1 MKVLHLIDSG
11 GLYGAERMLLS
22 LVKEQ
27 IAMGLKPIILS
38 AGELEIPEKPLETEA
53 KRLGLPLKLW
63 RMKPGFNLKEARK
76 IVQWAKDNEIEL
88 FHSHGYKFNILLG
101 LPGNG
106 RDLPMIATLHG
117 YVHAPKFSKLWL
129 YELVDRFAIR
139 RMDAVVLVGDA
150 MKRELPDSLVNS
162 PKTHTIRNG
171 VCIEDI
177 QAKSKES
184 PPEPISEFI
193 SRHDPVIL
201 GVGRLSPEKGF
212 NYLLDAFQGISERWP
227 KAGLLIVGEGVERES
242 LEEAVQDKE
251 LSECVLM
258 PGYCDNIPAL
268 MSKASL
274 LVIPSLTEG
283 LPITLLEA
291 MAVQLPVVSSAV
303 GEIPLVLDDGMCG
316 CLVNDMTSEELTLAI
331 KDTMRKR
338 KETLGRVQIASSRLI
353 SSFSSGTM
361 AKGYQSI
368 YRKIL
373 GCGLS

>member
-22 LVKEQ
+22 LVREQ
-27 IAMGLKPIILS
+27 ITMGLEPVILS
-38 AGELEIPEKPLETEA
+38 AGEPDIPEKPLETEA
-53 KRLGLPLKLW
+53 KRLGLPLKIW
-63 RMKPGFNLKEARK
+63 RMKPGLNLKEARK
-76 IVQWAKDNEIEL
+76 IVRWATEHGVKL

-106 RDLPMIATLHG
+106 RKMPMIATLHG

-177 QAKSKES
+177 QAKAKES
-184 PPEPISEFI
+184 PPEHIAEFI
-193 SRHDPVIL
+193 SRHDPIIL

-212 NYLLDAFQGISERWP
+212 NYLLEAFQHVSERWP
-227 KAGLLIVGEGVERES
+227 NAGLLIAGEGREREA
-242 LEEAVQDKE
+242 LERTVQENK
-251 LSECVLM
+251 LSDSVML
-258 PGYCDNIPAL
+258 PGYCVNILPV

-274 LVIPSLTEG
+274 LVISSHTEG

-291 MAVQLPVVSSAV
+291 MAVQLPIVASAV
-303 GEIPLVLDDGMCG
+303 GEITFVLEEGAGGKLIYDITGKNLAFAIEG
-316 CLVNDMTSEELTLAI
+316 AVNN
-331 KDTMRKR
+331 KV
-338 KETLGRVQIASSRLI
+338 GASSRAKTAYSRLCSI
-353 SSFSSGTM
+353 YSASLM
-361 AKGYQSI
+361 AKNYQKI
-368 YRKIL
+368 YRQAV
-373 GCGLS
+373 GPPT

>member
-22 LVKEQ
+22 LVGEQ
-27 IAMGLKPIILS
+27 IAMGLEPTILS
-38 AGELEIPEKPLETEA
+38 AGEPGIPEKPLEAEA
-53 KRLGLPLKLW
+53 KRLGLPLKTW

-76 IVQWAKDNEIEL
+76 IVQWAADNGTEL

-106 RDLPMIATLHG
+106 RKLPMIATLHG

-129 YELVDRFAIR
+129 YELVDRYAIR

-177 QAKSKES
+177 QAKSKEN
-184 PPEPISEFI
+184 PPEHIAEFL

-212 NYLLDAFQGISERWP
+212 NYLLEAFQNISERWP
-227 KAGLLIVGEGVERES
+227 TAGLLIVGEGGERKKLES
-242 LEEAVQDKE
+242 MIEQYSLTD
-251 LSECVLM
+251 CVSM
-258 PGYCDNIPAL
+258 PGYCENIPAV
-268 MSKASL
+268 MSRATL

-291 MAVQLPVVSSAV
+291 MAVRLPVVSSAV
-303 GEIPLVLDDGMCG
+303 GEIPVVLDNGNCG
-316 CLVNDMTSEELTLAI
+316 VLVHCVADDLWSAIELVAFNRVAAEECAEQGYYKLH
-331 KDTMRKR
+331 R
-338 KETLGRVQIASSRLI
+338 
-353 SSFSSGTM
+353 SFSVGIV
-361 AKGYQSI
+361 AK
-368 YRKIL
+368 KI
-373 GCGLS
+373 